1 MYEVSAY
8 LRQYGTRALKTA
20 GGALLLLG
28 LLSVSAYLSA
38 YETHAL
44 TYSDQRS
51 RSRRLPEIIHM
62 HMYTHIHTHIHIHI
76 DQRT

>member
-1 MYEVSAY
+1 VYEVSAY

-20 GGALLLLG
+20 GGALQLLG

-44 TYSDQRS
+44 TVLNEAVAGACL
-51 RSRRLPEIIHM
+51 RLYICICTHT
-62 HMYTHIHTHIHIHI
+62 YTHIYIYI
-76 DQRT
+76 